1 MTKND
6 SSGDIS
12 TITNVETELKHIL
25 GHTLTNHHVW
35 FLTRLINKT
44 RFIPIYAWHHLPAC
58 ALQLCLLDFF
68 H

>member
-6 SSGDIS
+6 SRGDIS

-25 GHTLTNHHVW
+25 GHTLTNHHAW

-44 RFIPIYAWHHLPAC
+44 RFIPIYA
-58 ALQLCLLDFF
+58 
-68 H
+68 